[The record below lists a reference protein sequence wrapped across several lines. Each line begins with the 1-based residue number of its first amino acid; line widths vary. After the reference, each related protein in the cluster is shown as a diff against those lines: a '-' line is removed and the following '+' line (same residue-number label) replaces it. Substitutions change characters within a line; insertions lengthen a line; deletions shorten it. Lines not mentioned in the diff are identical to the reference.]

1 MNKVPVGML
10 NKLSKIVVEHGGS
23 IVSSEDAASHIID
36 WNEDVDSNPDNTDDF
51 IRILEVRGTPDVAL
65 ASPSDG
71 SKSATSALV
80 HWWYYPDSYN
90 EWIPDTEF
98 SASDAPDLA
107 SLHPPTRSKW
117 YVCCRFIL
125 DCDIFNEWG
134 NPVDYEI
141 ENETPPGA
149 EETDLVEEG
158 TSAAARGASTL
169 GSGKKARGRK
179 RFSQLAGSGAQERAV
194 SAKDVPVLGALT
206 GTEKLLPDA
215 VPPSLRP
222 DVATTV
228 LELAATGNGSSNKLQ
243 ANGAVVAGSKRKAEE
258 ASLEDPVSPTGEPA
272 WFSHSAVSEFEE
284 QVLGTTCTADSADYL
299 KIRNGVLALCAQS
312 PLQYIT
318 GTECRR
324 KLPGDVSKILQ
335 VHEFLNA
342 FALINSRGRR
352 DARPDAPVSVLAS
365 SIACLNQAQ
374 QRTRRGIQAVENDV
388 WSAGDDADLTAAV
401 QVHRSLSSPGEVD
414 WSAVANCIAGARKSP
429 AECAARFVGLDL
441 QQGET
446 ASGGR
451 EENNSLLMPAETLL
465 AAVRQFSAVINIRNF
480 NIIFEK
486 NLWLYYLFVFRTLSN
501 RLRDIQINSARPR
514 WWLQKA
520 SAPV

>member
-1 MNKVPVGML
+1 ML
-10 NKLSKIVVEHGGS
+10 NKLSKIVAEHGGS

-65 ASPSDG
+65 ASSSDG

-117 YVCCRFIL
+117 YVCCRFVL

-134 NPVDYEI
+134 NPVDYEM

-149 EETDLVEEG
+149 EESDLVEEG
-158 TSAAARGASTL
+158 TAARGASTL

-179 RFSQLAGSGAQERAV
+179 RFSQLTGSGVQERAV
-194 SAKDVPVLGALT
+194 SAKDVPVLGALA

-228 LELAATGNGSSNKLQ
+228 LELALAGGGSSNKLQ
-243 ANGAVVAGSKRKAEE
+243 ASGAAAAGSKRKAEE
-258 ASLEDPVSPTGEPA
+258 ASLEDPVSPTIAAVSSGEPT

-284 QVLGTTCTADSADYL
+284 QVLGTTCTADPADYL

-352 DARPDAPVSVLAS
+352 DARPDAPVAVLAS
-365 SIACLNQAQ
+365 SIASINQAQ
-374 QRTRRGIQAVENDV
+374 LTRRGVQAVENG
-388 WSAGDDADLTAAV
+388 WSARDDADLTAAV
-401 QVHRSLSSPGEVD
+401 QEHRSLTSPGEVD
-414 WSAVANCIAGARKSP
+414 WSAVASSIAGARKSP
-429 AECAARFVGLDL
+429 AECAARFAGLDL
-441 QQGET
+441 QGET
-446 ASGGR
+446 AAADSNAKGD
-451 EENNSLLMPAETLL
+451 SMLTPAETLL
-465 AAVRQFSAVINIRNF
+465 AAVRQFTAV
-480 NIIFEK
+480 
-486 NLWLYYLFVFRTLSN
+486 S
-501 RLRDIQINSARPR
+501 
-514 WWLQKA
+514 
-520 SAPV
+520 